1 MTYPAGQPLKI
12 LSDLNVQDVIVIGAG
27 VIGISAALAL
37 QADGRKVTV
46 LDRQDSSPRASDMN
60 AGGFAFADIMPLAAP
75 GIMRNAPKWLLD
87 PLGPLAVP
95 PAYAFKILPWLVRF
109 WRASLPDRHQ
119 KSLAAQADMMKL
131 SHGALE
137 RLISDTSADELIRR
151 DGQLQLYEGERE
163 YQASLPGWELRR
175 KHGVNFKLLKSPYEI
190 ADIQPGIDR
199 RFSFAGFT
207 PDWINTC
214 DPAVWL
220 SHLTAAFRTRGGN
233 VIEANATQLR
243 STGDGV
249 EIHAANGIHR
259 ASHVIV
265 AAGAWSHHLANTLGD
280 TIPLETERGYNTTLP
295 ATDFDLKTHLTFP
308 GHGFVVTRINDGIRV
323 GGAVELGGLKL
334 PANYKRAEILHV
346 KARSFLPELD
356 KKTGHQ
362 WMGFRPSLPDSLPV
376 IGPSSKD
383 KRVIY
388 TFGHGH
394 LGLTQSAG
402 TAELVRAIA
411 NKTQPPIDLAAYS
424 PVRF

>member
-1 MTYPAGQPLKI
+1 M
-12 LSDLNVQDVIVIGAG
+12 LSDPNVQDVIVIGAG

-37 QADGRKVTV
+37 QADGRKVTI

-60 AGGFAFADIMPLAAP
+60 AGAFAFADIMPLAAP
-75 GIMRNAPKWLLD
+75 GIMRKAPKWLLD
-87 PLGPLAVP
+87 PLGPLSVP

-109 WRASLPDRHQ
+109 WRASMPDRYQ
-119 KSLAAQADMMKL
+119 KSLAAQASLMEL
-131 SHGALE
+131 SHDALE
-137 RLISDTSADELIRR
+137 RLISDTSAEELIRR
-151 DGQLQLYEGERE
+151 DGQLQLYESERE

-175 KHGVNFKLLKSPYEI
+175 KHGVSFKLLKSQEEI
-190 ADIQPGIDR
+190 ADIQPNIDS

-214 DPAVWL
+214 DPAAWL

-233 VIEANATQLR
+233 LIEANATQLR

-249 EIHAANGIHR
+249 EIYAANGTHC

-265 AAGAWSHHLANTLGD
+265 AAGAWSHHLAKTLGD

-308 GHGFVVTRINDGIRV
+308 GHGFVVTRVKDGIRV

-334 PANYKRAEILHV
+334 PPNYKRAEILLE
-346 KARSFLPELD
+346 KARSFLPGLD
-356 KKTGHQ
+356 RTTGKQ

-383 KRVIY
+383 ERVIFA
-388 TFGHGH
+388 FGHGH

-402 TAELVRAIA
+402 TAELVRALA
-411 NKTQPPIDLAAYS
+411 NKTQPTINLAAYS
-424 PVRF
+424 PGRF

>member
-1 MTYPAGQPLKI
+1 
-12 LSDLNVQDVIVIGAG
+12 VQDVIVIGAG

-37 QADGRKVTV
+37 QADGRKVTI

-60 AGGFAFADIMPLAAP
+60 AGAFAFADIMPLAAP
-75 GIMRNAPKWLLD
+75 GMMRKAPKWLLD
-87 PLGPLAVP
+87 PLGPLSVP
-95 PAYAFKILPWLVRF
+95 PAYAFKILPWLIRF
-109 WRASLPDRHQ
+109 WRASMPDRYQ
-119 KSLAAQADMMKL
+119 KSLAAQASLMEL
-131 SHGALE
+131 SHDALE
-137 RLISDTSADELIRR
+137 RLISDTSAEELIRR
-151 DGQLQLYEGERE
+151 DGQLQLYESERE

-175 KHGVNFKLLKSPYEI
+175 KHGVNFKLLKSAEEI
-190 ADIQPGIDR
+190 ADIQPGINS
-199 RFSFAGFT
+199 RFSFASFT

-214 DPAVWL
+214 DPAAWL

-233 VIEANATQLR
+233 LIEANATQLR

-249 EIHAANGIHR
+249 EIYAANGTHC

-265 AAGAWSHHLANTLGD
+265 AAGAWSHHLAKTLGD

-308 GHGFVVTRINDGIRV
+308 GHGFVITRINDGIRV

-334 PANYKRAEILHV
+334 PANYKRAEILLE
-346 KARSFLPELD
+346 KARSFLPGLD
-356 KKTGHQ
+356 KKAGHQ

-376 IGPSSKD
+376 IGRSSKD

-388 TFGHGH
+388 AFGHGH

-402 TAELVRAIA
+402 TAELVRAFVA
-411 NKTQPPIDLAAYS
+411 GKESPIDLAAYS
-424 PVRF
+424 PNRF